1 MNVPIEPKAETDAVR
16 GGSVPIIDLASI
28 DLTRIVGDK
37 NEIEAWI
44 PHRGRMSLLDGV
56 VWVAPDKTAG
66 VAVKRV
72 GHDEFWV
79 DGHFPGKP
87 LFPGVLQVE
96 AAAQLACYLF
106 VTRRGEP
113 ATPAFLRIE
122 QCSFRSM
129 VLPGDTFYLLCREVK
144 YQKRRFIS
152 DIQGLVDN
160 RVTFDARISGMVMER
175 DLGRLA

>member
-1 MNVPIEPKAETDAVR
+1 MSLPIEPRPTTEAAR
-16 GGSVPIIDLASI
+16 AGARPIVDLAAL
-28 DLTRIVGDK
+28 DLSGIVGDK
-37 NEIEAWI
+37 QEIESWI
-44 PHRGRMSLLDGV
+44 PHRGNMSLLDGI
-56 VWVAPDKTAG
+56 VWVAPDKSGG
-66 VAVKRV
+66 VAVKHV

-79 DGHFPGKP
+79 EGHFPGKP
-87 LFPGVLQVE
+87 LFPGVLQIE

-122 QCSFRSM
+122 HCAFRSM

-152 DIQGLVDN
+152 DIQGVVGD
-160 RVTFDARISGMVMER
+160 RVTFDAQISGMVMDR